1 MNGTVKAAPSQ
12 APAFELPRIVLADG
26 TLEALKWLALTLMTL
41 DHVNKYLLHEAVPAL
56 FAAGR
61 LAMPLFG
68 FVLAYNLARP
78 ETLAAGVYSRVLQ
91 RLAIYGAIATV
102 PCIALGGIAWGWWP
116 LNIMAML
123 FVAVGVMYLVEKG
136 GKANFALAV
145 MLFVLGGGIVE
156 FWWPGVAL
164 CLAAWRYCK
173 RPSWSALIV
182 WICAL
187 ASLFIIN
194 SNMWAL
200 ALLPLV
206 FVAAPRIN
214 LNMPRL
220 SRVFYAYYPAH
231 LIVLWILTRHS

>member
-1 MNGTVKAAPSQ
+1 MSDTARAAPGQ
-12 APAFELPRIVLADG
+12 APAFELPRIVVADG
-26 TLEALKWLALTLMTL
+26 TLEALKWLALALMTL
-41 DHVNKYLLHEAVPAL
+41 DHANKYLLRDAVPAL
-56 FAAGR
+56 FAVGR

-68 FVLAYNLARP
+68 FVLAYNLARA

-91 RLAIYGAIATV
+91 RLAIYGTLATV

-116 LNIMAML
+116 LNIMAMM
-123 FVAVGVMYLVEKG
+123 FVATGVMFLVEKG

-145 MLFVLGGGIVE
+145 LLFVLGGGIVE

-173 RPSWSALIV
+173 RPSWSALIF
-182 WICAL
+182 WIGAL

-194 SNMWAL
+194 SSLWAL
-200 ALLPLV
+200 AVLPLV
-206 FVAAPRIN
+206 LVVAPRID

-231 LIVLWILTRHS
+231 LVVLWVLTRHS